1 MVIEKGKAHECNVL
15 EYKDHQASHG
25 GANSAPSY
33 NNPLLSVHTLS
44 KRRPSGH
51 SNNGQRCGKCGKSH
65 EWGNCPTYG
74 KTCDRCKGINH
85 FKAVCRSK
93 VTAKMAQSPHRSKKS
108 QPPRHGSMGSYNGQG
123 KGGGNRQHQK
133 KKTPKKPPKQNVYA
147 VTMKNSVP
155 SEVTTT
161 SGGEREKQ
169 GNVSS
174 KMVPSGPEEE
184 GTYNRFSCFAVH
196 SKMSQS
202 TNAKSKPTEGLYT
215 DTDPDDR
222 SEIITDVTIR
232 MPGKAGTMMMDFKV
246 DPGVQPSCIPLH
258 KFKTLFPHLCRDG
271 LLKEGLLD
279 NTHNEFQSY
288 NGGDMTCYGHLLID
302 VKDKVTKKYHP
313 IRFYVMNTDMP
324 RILISHAASYWLGLV
339 RVLCDNKAPRIKR
352 QVASIDKKSDFKA
365 KSSHFRTSTPNA
377 ASSSQK
383 TVTSGKGNIP
393 SPRMHSSEDAK
404 LQAGKKAT
412 GVRPGRDV
420 DVRDGEQHSQDEPS
434 TTTGK
439 ELKTSKH
446 GNSVHSGPNK
456 NIMDSVKDSPFSNQ
470 TGNNSNAK
478 SSPKMKHTSKKAPR
492 RKYYRPSNDTKTFQI
507 NNKGHLQCLQDP
519 KLIHKPNDKGKLP
532 GSREAPI
539 YHDPGTVSCKTME
552 DLKKLYPNSFDRL
565 GSLKGAYNIRIDPSV
580 KPATH
585 ARRKVPIE
593 SKEAI
598 DKELD
603 YLIEEEI
610 ITEQVEP
617 TPWVSSVMFPRKPNR
632 DVRVCLD
639 PSNLNKAIIREHHKP
654 MMVEEIAHKLAG
666 ATVYTKADALKAFLQ
681 IHLMHEASLLTTFNS
696 HRGRLRFLWMP
707 FGVKMSQD
715 MFQLWMDA
723 ILEQCPGVIGI
734 QDDMVIFGV
743 DQEDHDTNLINLLNV
758 CQKEGFVLNSK
769 KLELR
774 RERVTFF
781 RAAYSAQGMH
791 PDPKKVQGIT
801 EMTAPTD
808 KQQLQSFLGMV
819 NYMGTFIPNL
829 SHHTE
834 PLRAMLKKD
843 NMFHWEDQQTWSFQ
857 QVKTLIAKANTTP
870 LRYYDRNLLLTV
882 QVDACLR
889 GLGACLIQK
898 HKGKDQPIAF
908 ASKSLTDAET
918 RYANIERE
926 LLAIVFA
933 CQRFS
938 MYLLGRSFVAESD
951 HKPLEMIS
959 MKNLA
964 NAPPRL
970 QRMLLELQR
979 YDVTIKYRPGKEMQ
993 LADAL
998 SQYPAR
1004 ASQEIKLDMRVDYIA
1019 FTKPWIEKLKDS
1031 TQRDPILVTVYQL
1044 TQQGWPHQ
1052 RRHIPHLARR
1062 YWDFRDELSTDDG
1075 MLLKGLRLII
1085 PGELQEEYLSRLYEG
1100 HISASK
1106 VQENA
1111 KQHMYW
1117 TGINADIE
1125 DYTKRCQECI
1135 KRSQVPKEPLQ
1146 PHDIPEGP
1154 WRKLGID
1161 YFAFDGNSYV
1171 LICDYFWKFPFLYRA
1186 KTSFWS
1192 LRDHLI
1198 DLFSIEGYPDEI
1210 VSDNGPPFQSKEFAK
1225 FLSGL
1230 GIKHT
1235 TSSPGYPRSN
1245 GFIERHI
1252 PMVKNMLS
1260 RSSNTRSFQ
1269 EVLADLRT
1277 TRIGTGLPSP
1287 AEILH
1292 RRNLTTRA
1300 QAEIDIKAI
1309 RSVLQERQ
1317 LKMMLDQDSSRRAKK
1332 ARPLVVGE
1340 RYHVLGPGNKWIDA
1354 FITGITD
1361 SGRSY
1366 ETQVEATGKQ
1376 LTRNRS
1382 HIRPR
1387 SPDIPHMHA
1396 YFLQQKAVPSAT
1408 SDGNAPSEREN
1419 SVISAN
1425 RKGSIK
1431 QTNTSQVLVSE
1442 TVPDRRVQPSR

>member
-1 MVIEKGKAHECNVL
+1 MPSVPREKYPEMNWRAADKVAAWKVFKRRMEVIFVADQIPEERQWALILVAGGDEAYNRWDTLEDTVQDRKKVQQVWDAFEKSFEQSTSFWHFRDAYLADFRQDELETTADLDLHIKQTVRGCQRKKETEEERMIDLLYHATIYYEILKFVQESEPAALMYEMVIEKAKAHERNVL

-25 GANSAPSY
+25 GAHSALSY
-33 NNPLLSVHTLS
+33 NNPLLSAHALS
-44 KRRPSGH
+44 KRQPSGRG
-51 SNNGQRCGKCGKSH
+51 NNGQHCGKCGKSH
-65 EWGNCPTYG
+65 ERGNCPAYG
-74 KTCDRCKGINH
+74 KTCNRCQDINH
-85 FKAVCRSK
+85 FKAVCHSK
-93 VTAKMAQSPHRSKKS
+93 VTAKTAQSPHRSKKS
-108 QPPRHGSMGSYNGQG
+108 QPQRHGSTGSYSGQG

-133 KKTPKKPPKQNVYA
+133 KKTPKKLPKQKAYA

-161 SGGEREKQ
+161 SGGEREKH

-174 KMVPSGPEEE
+174 KTVPSGPEEE

-202 TNAKSKPTEGLYT
+202 TNAKSKPVEGLYT

-232 MPGKAGTMMMDFKV
+232 MPGKAGTMMMEVKV
-246 DPGVQPSCIPLH
+246 DPGAQPSCIPLH

-271 LLKEGLLD
+271 LPKEGLLD
-279 NTHNEFQSY
+279 NTQNEFQSY
-288 NGGDMTCYGHLLID
+288 NGGDMTCYGHILIDVKDKVTKKYHPIRFYMMNTDVPRILISHAASFWLGLVKVD

-313 IRFYVMNTDMP
+313 IRFYVMNTDVP

-352 QVASIDKKSDFKA
+352 QVASIDKKSDFRA
-365 KSSHFRTSTPNA
+365 KSGHFRTSSPNT
-377 ASSSQK
+377 ASSSQKKQTTPK

-393 SPRMHSSEDAK
+393 SPRMHSFEDAK
-404 LQAGKKAT
+404 LQARKKAT

-420 DVRDGEQHSQDEPS
+420 DVSDEEQHSQEES
-434 TTTGK
+434 SATTGK
-439 ELKTSKH
+439 EPKTSKQ

-456 NIMDSVKDSPFSNQ
+456 NIMDRVKDGPFSNQ
-470 TGNNSNAK
+470 TASNSNTK
-478 SSPKMKHTSKKAPR
+478 SGPKMKHTSKKAPR

-507 NNKGHLQCLQDP
+507 NNKGHLQCMQDP
-519 KLIHKPNDKGKLP
+519 SFIHRPNDKGKLP

-539 YHDPGTVSCKTME
+539 YHEPGTVSCKTVE

-565 GSLKGAYNIRIDPSV
+565 GSLKGAYNIRIDPTV
-580 KPATH
+580 KPVTH

-617 TPWVSSVMFPRKPNR
+617 APWVSSVTFPRKPNG

-654 MMVEEIAHKLAG
+654 MTVEEIAHELAG

-681 IHLMHEASLLTTFNS
+681 IHLTHEASLLTTFNS
-696 HRGRLRFLWMP
+696 HRGRLRFLRMP
-707 FGVKMSQD
+707 FGAKMSQD
-715 MFQLWMDA
+715 VFQLRMDA

-734 QDDMVIFGV
+734 HDDMVIFGV
-743 DQEDHDTNLINLLNV
+743 DQEDHDANLINLLNV
-758 CQKEGFVLNSK
+758 CQKEGLVLNSK
-769 KLELR
+769 KLELQ

-781 RAAYSAQGMH
+781 GAEYSAQGMH

-843 NMFHWEDQQTWSFQ
+843 NVFHWDDKQTRSFQ

-870 LRYYDRNLLLTV
+870 LKYYDRNLPVTV
-882 QVDACLR
+882 QVDASLR
-889 GLGACLIQK
+889 GLGACLIQQ

-938 MYLLGRSFVAESD
+938 TYLLGRSFVVESD
-951 HKPLEMIS
+951 HKPLEMIA

-998 SQYPAR
+998 SRCPAR

-1019 FTKPWIEKLKDS
+1019 FMKPWIEKLKDS
-1031 TQRDPILVTVYQL
+1031 TQRDPILATVYQL
-1044 TQQGWPHQ
+1044 TQQGWRHQ
-1052 RRHIPHLARR
+1052 RRHVPRLARR

-1075 MLLKGLRLII
+1075 MLLKGPRLII
-1085 PGELQEEYLSRLYEG
+1085 PGELQEEYLSRLHEG
-1100 HISASK
+1100 HLSASK

-1117 TGINADIE
+1117 TGIDADIE
-1125 DYTKRCQECI
+1125 DYTK
-1135 KRSQVPKEPLQ
+1135 
-1146 PHDIPEGP
+1146 
-1154 WRKLGID
+1154 
-1161 YFAFDGNSYV
+1161 
-1171 LICDYFWKFPFLYRA
+1171 
-1186 KTSFWS
+1186 
-1192 LRDHLI
+1192 
-1198 DLFSIEGYPDEI
+1198 
-1210 VSDNGPPFQSKEFAK
+1210 
-1225 FLSGL
+1225 
-1230 GIKHT
+1230 
-1235 TSSPGYPRSN
+1235 
-1245 GFIERHI
+1245 
-1252 PMVKNMLS
+1252 
-1260 RSSNTRSFQ
+1260 
-1269 EVLADLRT
+1269 
-1277 TRIGTGLPSP
+1277 
-1287 AEILH
+1287 
-1292 RRNLTTRA
+1292 
-1300 QAEIDIKAI
+1300 
-1309 RSVLQERQ
+1309 
-1317 LKMMLDQDSSRRAKK
+1317 
-1332 ARPLVVGE
+1332 
-1340 RYHVLGPGNKWIDA
+1340 
-1354 FITGITD
+1354 
-1361 SGRSY
+1361 
-1366 ETQVEATGKQ
+1366 
-1376 LTRNRS
+1376 
-1382 HIRPR
+1382 
-1387 SPDIPHMHA
+1387 
-1396 YFLQQKAVPSAT
+1396 
-1408 SDGNAPSEREN
+1408 
-1419 SVISAN
+1419 
-1425 RKGSIK
+1425 
-1431 QTNTSQVLVSE
+1431 
-1442 TVPDRRVQPSR
+1442 